1 MTRRL
6 PRLFLMLTCVS
17 ALVAL
22 TPRGAQAQGEMTI
35 TVGAEGTL
43 LARGVAATV
52 PMEIT
57 CGPLEVDPR
66 FTEAIAELQQAVKH
80 RIAHGLGFPEQ
91 PIVCDGTPHP
101 NIATVMADDSGP
113 PFRKG
118 DAVVGVFVRVGNETF
133 CCIIGRSEIQTI
145 KLR

>member
-6 PRLFLMLTCVS
+6 PQLLLMLTCVS

-22 TPRGAQAQGEMTI
+22 TPLGAQAQGEVTI
-35 TVGAEGTL
+35 TVGARGEL

-52 PMEIT
+52 PVEIT
-57 CGPLEVDPR
+57 CGPLDVD
-66 FTEAIAELQQAVKH
+66 FTDAHAELQQAVRH
-80 RIAHGLGFPEQ
+80 QIAHGFGFNPEQ

-101 NIATVMADDSGP
+101 STFTVLADTSGP

-118 DAVVGVFVRVGNETF
+118 DAVVEVFVRVGNETF
-133 CCIIGRSEIQTI
+133 CCPTGRTGFQLI
-145 KLR
+145 KLN